1 MDNLYP
7 HRGHSPLQSEPPF
20 TKGEPPAVDTTCPY
34 ALLGIASDAS
44 TAEIT
49 AAYARAL
56 GRIRERLAAGN
67 PLPPEHLDAVRTAHR
82 TLTEP
87 GARNAYDRALAGR
100 LAAKAPPAAA
110 ANAAGHAAGGE
121 AAVEFSG
128 QGHEYLRIWLVSVAL
143 TVLTLGIYSAWA
155 KVRREK
161 YFHRNFIVDGA
172 SFDYHGNPRAIL
184 LGRMVLVV
192 LVGLA
197 SFAEHLGKTANIL
210 ASLASMF
217 VFPWLLVRSLQFR
230 ARNTSYRGMRFCFS
244 GTYRQALALYLL
256 HGGLTVLTLG
266 LYFPAFLRRQKAF
279 AVDHLAFGD
288 ARCRFAAGT
297 AAFYRGLALP
307 MTLWIVVGLGTVALF
322 AATAAGIGKGGVG
335 LMTMLFGPLLVAGL
349 ALVVNLVVVPYA
361 RVVGT
366 NLLWNGA
373 QLGDVRFRCT
383 QRVRTYLGLTLGNWL
398 LTLLTLGFFWPLAQ
412 IRMARYRARNLVV
425 LNPAALDGITGRA
438 QASPNALGDAAT
450 DAFDLDIAL

>member
-7 HRGHSPLQSEPPF
+7 HREHSPESEPPF
-20 TKGEPPAVDTTCPY
+20 TKGEPPAVQTTCHY

-44 TAEIT
+44 TEEIT

-56 GRIRERLAAGN
+56 ARIRRRLAAGN
-67 PLPPEHLDAVRTAHR
+67 PLPPEHLDAVRAAHR
-82 TLTEP
+82 TLSEP
-87 GARNAYDRALAGR
+87 GARSNYDQALAH
-100 LAAKAPPAAA
+100 PAAA
-110 ANAAGHAAGGE
+110 QTPPAPGREHAGE

-128 QGHEYLRIWLVSVAL
+128 QGHEYLRIWLVNVAL
-143 TVLTLGIYSAWA
+143 TVLTLGVYSAWA

-184 LGRMVLVV
+184 VGRILLVV

-197 SFAEHLGKTANIL
+197 SFAEHLGKTANVL
-210 ASLASMF
+210 ASLVSMF
-217 VFPWLLVRSLQFR
+217 MFPWLLVRSLQFR
-230 ARNTSYRGMRFCFS
+230 ARNTSYRGMRFSFS

-256 HGGLTVLTLG
+256 HGGLTALTLG

-288 ARCRFAAGT
+288 ARCRFDAGT

-307 MTLWIVVGLGTVALF
+307 MTLWIILGLGTVALF
-322 AATAAGIGKGGVG
+322 AAAAAGLGKGGAG
-335 LMTMLFGPLLVAGL
+335 MMAILFGPLLFVAL
-349 ALVVNLVVVPYA
+349 ALLVNLLVVPYA

-373 QLGDVRFRCT
+373 QLGEVRFRST
-383 QRVRTYLGLTLGNWL
+383 QRVRSYLGIALGNWL
-398 LTLLTLGFFWPLAQ
+398 LTLLTLGIFWPLAQ
-412 IRMARYRARNLVV
+412 VRLARYRARNLVV
-425 LNPAALDGITGRA
+425 VNPDALDGITGRGRTA
-438 QASPNALGDAAT
+438 PNALGEEAAT
-450 DAFDLDIAL
+450 AFDLDIAL

>member
-1 MDNLYP
+1 MDNLHP
-7 HRGHSPLQSEPPF
+7 HRCQSPQSEPPF
-20 TKGEPPAVDTTCPY
+20 NKGEPPAVDTACHY
-34 ALLGIASDAS
+34 SLLGIATDAS
-44 TAEIT
+44 TEEIT

-56 GRIRERLAAGN
+56 ARIRHRLAAGN
-67 PLPPEHLDAVRTAHR
+67 PLPPEHLDAVRAAHR
-82 TLTEP
+82 TLTKP
-87 GARNAYDRALAGR
+87 GARKAYDRAQTSR
-100 LAAKAPPAAA
+100 AATEAPATEAAA
-110 ANAAGHAAGGE
+110 AGRTEPGE
-121 AAVEFSG
+121 AAVEFRG
-128 QGHEYLRIWLVSVAL
+128 QGHEYLRIWLVNVAL
-143 TVLTLGIYSAWA
+143 TVLTLGVYSAWA

-161 YFHRNFIVDGA
+161 YFHRNFMVDGA

-192 LVGLA
+192 LIGLA
-197 SFAEHLGKTANIL
+197 SFAEHLGKTAHIV
-210 ASLASMF
+210 ASLVSIF

-230 ARNTSYRGMRFCFS
+230 ARNTSYRGLRFSFS

-256 HGGLTVLTLG
+256 HGGLTLLTLG

-307 MTLWIVVGLGTVALF
+307 MALWIALGVGAIALF
-322 AATAAGIGKGGVG
+322 IAVAAGIGKGGAS
-335 LMTMLFGPLLVAGL
+335 LMAMLFGPLILAAL

-361 RVVGT
+361 HVVGT

-373 QLGDVRFRCT
+373 QLGNARFRST
-383 QRVRTYLGLTLGNWL
+383 QRVRAYLGLTLSNWL

-412 IRMARYRARNLVV
+412 IRKARFRARNLVV
-425 LNPAALDGITGRA
+425 VNPGALDGITGRG